1 MEKIRTLD
9 EAISLIKDGDCV
21 GVNSFLALANPVQL
35 HEGIAKRFRETGSP
49 KNLTVFCSA
58 GFGDWEPDSPCESH
72 IAAGA
77 VSKIVLG
84 HMGSMPATAK
94 KILSGELEAYNLP
107 LGVMS
112 HMIRAAAAG
121 KPFYVTKIGV
131 NLFVDPKYN
140 GYRLN
145 ERSKEEW
152 VSELLVGGERYL
164 SYQTPQLDIAL
175 IKGTSCDPSGNISFE
190 KECAT
195 IDALALAQAVKRRGG
210 KVIVQVE
217 RTITSHLRPRN
228 VIIPGILVDAVV
240 VCPQQ
245 AQLVSVAGYEPTF
258 SGDEYIQPCDF
269 GAWAAEHEA
278 NGANGNLARTLVG
291 RRAYRELK
299 RGDIANIG
307 IGIPESVALLAAKE
321 GLLRDITLTVESGAM
336 GGLPA
341 FGRSFGATVGADTIY
356 DMAQQFDFYDGG
368 GLDVCFIG
376 ALEIDERGNVNGHY
390 SPKKLAGIGGFANI
404 TQSTRKV
411 VFCATFTSSGLETSK
426 SENGVKIV
434 REGRYRKFV
443 NRVASVSFSAENALA
458 TGQEILYVTERCVF
472 RLHKEGGLLLDEVS
486 PGVDIRRDILDLLP
500 FDVRIARH
508 LIS

>member
-1 MEKIRTLD
+1 MTLD
-9 EAISLIKDGDCV
+9 EAVGLIGDGDCI
-21 GVNSFLALANPVQL
+21 GVNAFLALANPVQL
-35 HEGIAKRFRETGSP
+35 HEGIAKRFKKTGSP
-49 KNLTVFCSA
+49 NNLSVFCSA
-58 GFGDWEPDSPCESH
+58 GFGNWEADSPCEGH

-84 HMGSMPATAK
+84 HMGSMPSTTA

-112 HMIRAAAAG
+112 HMVRAAAAG
-121 KPFYVTKIGV
+121 MPFYATKIGV
-131 NLFVDPKYN
+131 NLFVDPKYK

-145 ERSKEEW
+145 SRSNEEW
-152 VSELLVGGERYL
+152 VREVAESGERYL
-164 SYQTPQLDIAL
+164 LYKTPKLDIAL

-195 IDALALAQAVKRRGG
+195 LDALSLAQAVKRRGG

-217 RTITSHLRPRN
+217 RTIEHHLRPRN
-228 VIIPGILVDAVV
+228 VIIPGILVDAVA

-245 AQLVSVAGYEPTF
+245 GQVVSIAGYEPSF
-258 SGDEYIQPCDF
+258 SGDKYVKPCDI
-269 GAWAAEHEA
+269 GHWAAEHEA
-278 NGANGNLARTLVG
+278 NSSADIARTLVG

-321 GLLRDITLTVESGAM
+321 GLLQDITLTVESGAM

-411 VFCATFTSSGLETSK
+411 VFCATFTSGGLEVSQDAGD
-426 SENGVKIV
+426 NVKIL
-434 REGRYRKFV
+434 REGKYKKFV
-443 NRVASVSFSAENALA
+443 NRVASVSFSAENALN
-458 TGQEILYVTERCVF
+458 TGQEIFYVTERCVF
-472 RLHKEGGLLLDEVS
+472 KLHKEGGLLLDEVS
-486 PGVDIRRDILDLLP
+486 PGIDIRRDILDLLP
-500 FDVRIARH
+500 FDVRIAKR
-508 LIS
+508 LI